1 MVVPPEGSRSELPV
15 QIDIL
20 TIFPHFFDQFL
31 RHGMVRVARQ
41 KGRLDV
47 RITDLRAYAEDRHR
61 TVDDRPYGGGPGM
74 LLKPEPVFRALDA
87 LGLTAGAAAPEGT
100 LPLLMCPRGQQLGQ
114 QDLEEFS
121 GARRWIILC
130 GRYEGY
136 DERIVEAYPWR
147 RVSLGDYVLSG
158 GEVPAMAIIEGA
170 IRLLPGILG
179 DGESALRDSF
189 NEWTGPEGLDHA
201 HWTRPPQYRGRGVPE
216 VLLSGDHGAIEKWR
230 RENSKQQRSNRVQA
244 MRGTNPESVSPGE
257 PGESP
262 ARITDGAAFN
272 EVPGEND
279 DEQD

>member
-1 MVVPPEGSRSELPV
+1 M

-20 TIFPHFFDQFL
+20 TIFPRFFDEFL

-61 TVDDRPYGGGPGM
+61 TVDGRPYGGGPGM
-74 LLKPEPVFRALDA
+74 LLKPEPVFRALDG
-87 LGLTAGAAAPEGT
+87 LGLSVGAEAPEGT

-114 QDLEEFS
+114 QDLVEFS

-170 IRLLPGILG
+170 ARLLPGVLG

-201 HWTRPPQYRGRGVPE
+201 HWTRPPEYRGRGVPE
-216 VLLSGDHGAIEKWR
+216 VLRSGDHGAIEKWR
-230 RENSKQQRSNRVQA
+230 RVNSEQQGSIRSQTI
-244 MRGTNPESVSPGE
+244 RGKKKESASPGHT
-257 PGESP
+257 GKSP
-262 ARITDGAAFN
+262 AEITDGAPYK
-272 EVPGEND
+272 EVPGEKD
-279 DEQD
+279 VEQDQ